1 MHSTEFSGSGGL
13 IFFAHIKWFLR
24 HIKFTTLP
32 RTFPTRYSQILFSF
46 SLCNTYPHTHTHTRG
61 SWVYFSLKRIKILNS
76 KARPLIPTLVHTYTH
91 THTYARSLAHAF
103 SFHPITIR
111 RHANCFRRHL
121 HFVASQAPHNALL
134 PRLQPALLSWP
145 SCGPCSLNWNLMPQ
159 HNPWDRA
166 VHMFNTFLPQLAGLL
181 CILNSSRAFSSKSL
195 CHIAEQAE
203 DGGTQE
209 GER

>member
-1 MHSTEFSGSGGL
+1 MQLSEKTTAGKRRSSLHSRQSPTTCNIGYELICMYARINLNWNSMAHESSVFGLPYASVYIVTHTHTHIRNGLLWFMSAKLKCALTRMHSTEFSGSGGL

-91 THTYARSLAHAF
+91 THIHTYV
-103 SFHPITIR
+103 
-111 RHANCFRRHL
+111 HL
-121 HFVASQAPHNALL
+121 HK
-134 PRLQPALLSWP
+134 LSL
-145 SCGPCSLNWNLMPQ
+145 SIQ
-159 HNPWDRA
+159 
-166 VHMFNTFLPQLAGLL
+166 
-181 CILNSSRAFSSKSL
+181 
-195 CHIAEQAE
+195 
-203 DGGTQE
+203 
-209 GER
+209 